1 MVEFFQT
8 VMGHRF
14 YEGTMPDL
22 VKAVE
27 KQAKA
32 TNRLADAMEENNKLL
47 RAALPKNK
55 ITTEELVQ
63 IMKDSTDEE
72 GKS

>member
-1 MVEFFQT
+1 MPEFFQT
-8 VMGHRF
+8 TMGHRF
-14 YEGTMPDL
+14 YESTMPDL
-22 VKAVE
+22 VKAIE
-27 KQAKA
+27 HNAKA

-63 IMKDSTDEE
+63 IMKDSEPA
-72 GKS
+72 